1 MALDT
6 RKVINGTHGSLW
18 INDQE
23 VSEVKSFQVKAEF
36 QKEEVKIAGQM
47 ATDTKY
53 MGYSIKGSLSL
64 HKVNSRMIKFIS
76 DSIKAGKEPRFTLIG
91 KLADPDADGVE
102 RIAIKNVSFDDLT
115 LMDWEVGA
123 IGQSEHP
130 FTATAWD
137 VLDSF

>member
-1 MALDT
+1 MAFNA
-6 RKVINGTHGSLW
+6 KGAINGTWGTLW
-18 INDQE
+18 INDKE
-23 VSEVKSFQVKAEF
+23 IGEVKSFQVKVEF
-36 QKEEVKIAGQM
+36 QKEEVKVVGQM

-53 MGYSIKGSLSL
+53 MGYSGKGSLSL
-64 HKVNSRMIKFIS
+64 HKVNSRMIKKIANM
-76 DSIKAGKEPRFTLIG
+76 IKQGKEPRFTVIG

-102 RIAIKNVSFDDLT
+102 RIVVKNVSFDDLT

-130 FTATAWD
+130 FTATAWE

>member
-36 QKEEVKIAGQM
+36 QKEEVKISGQM

-102 RIAIKNVSFDDLT
+102 RIAVKNVSFDDLT

-130 FTATAWD
+130 FTATDWD

>member
-1 MALDT
+1 MAFNT
-6 RKVINGTHGSLW
+6 KNAINGTWGTLW

-23 VSEVKSFQVKAEF
+23 VGEVKSFQVKAEF
-36 QKEEVKIAGQM
+36 QKEEVKMAGSM

-53 MGYSIKGSLSL
+53 MGYSVKGSLSL

-76 DSIKAGKEPRFTLIG
+76 NSVKAGKDQRFTLIG
-91 KLADPDADGVE
+91 KLADPDAQGVE
-102 RIAIKNVSFDDLT
+102 RITVKNVSFDDLT

-130 FTATAWD
+130 FTATSWE
-137 VLDSF
+137 VLDSI

>member
-53 MGYSIKGSLSL
+53 MGYSIKGSLAL

-102 RIAIKNVSFDDLT
+102 RIAVKNVSF
-115 LMDWEVGA
+115 
-123 IGQSEHP
+123 
-130 FTATAWD
+130 
-137 VLDSF
+137 

>member
-23 VSEVKSFQVKAEF
+23 ISEVKSFQVKAEF

-53 MGYSIKGSLSL
+53 MGYSVKGSLSL
-64 HKVNSRMIKFIS
+64 HKVNSRMIRFIS

-102 RIAIKNVSFDDLT
+102 RIVVKNVSFDDLT
-115 LMDWEVGA
+115 LMDWSVGE
-123 IGQSEHP
+123 ISSSEHP
-130 FTATAWD
+130 FTATAWE

>member
-1 MALDT
+1 MAFNA
-6 RKVINGTHGSLW
+6 KNAINGTHGALW
-18 INDQE
+18 INDRE
-23 VSEVKSFQVKAEF
+23 VGEVKSFQVKVEF
-36 QKEEVKIAGQM
+36 QKEEIKMAGSM

-53 MGYSIKGSLSL
+53 MGYTVKGSLSL
-64 HKVNSRMIKFIS
+64 HKVNSRMIHFIS

-91 KLADPDADGVE
+91 KLADPDAAGVE
-102 RIAIKNVSFDDLT
+102 RIVVKNVSFDDLT

-130 FTATAWD
+130 FTATAWE

>member
-23 VSEVKSFQVKAEF
+23 ISEVKSFQVKAEF

-53 MGYSIKGSLSL
+53 MGYSVKGSLSL
-64 HKVNSRMIKFIS
+64 HKVNSRMIRFIS
-76 DSIKAGKEPRFTLIG
+76 NSIKAGKEPRFTLIG

-102 RIAIKNVSFDDLT
+102 RIVVKNVSFDDLT

-130 FTATAWD
+130 FTATSWE
-137 VLDSF
+137 VLDSI

>member
-130 FTATAWD
+130 FTATAWE

>member
-1 MALDT
+1 MAFNA
-6 RKVINGTHGSLW
+6 KGVMSGTWGTLW
-18 INDQE
+18 INDKE
-23 VSEVKSFQVKAEF
+23 IGETKSFQVKVEF
-36 QKEEVKIAGQM
+36 QKEEIKMVSVM

-53 MGYSIKGSLSL
+53 MGYTVKGSLSL
-64 HKVNSRMIKFIS
+64 HKINSRMIHYIS

-115 LMDWEVGA
+115 LMDWEVGN
-123 IGQSEHP
+123 IGSSEHP
-130 FTATAWD
+130 FTATSWE

>member
-102 RIAIKNVSFDDLT
+102 RIVVKNVSFDDLT
-115 LMDWEVGA
+115 LMDWTVGE
-123 IGQSEHP
+123 ISSSEHP
-130 FTATAWD
+130 FTATAWE

>member
-102 RIAIKNVSFDDLT
+102 RIAVKNVSFDDLT
-115 LMDWEVGA
+115 LMDWTVGE
-123 IGQSEHP
+123 ISSSEHP
-130 FTATAWD
+130 FTATDWD

>member
-130 FTATAWD
+130 FTATDWD

>member
-1 MALDT
+1 MALDV

-18 INDQE
+18 INDE
-23 VSEVKSFQVKAEF
+23 EIGEVKSFQVKVEF

-53 MGYSIKGSLSL
+53 MGYSVKGSLSL
-64 HKVNSRMIKFIS
+64 HKVNSRMIRFIS

-91 KLADPDADGVE
+91 KLADPDAQGVE
-102 RIAIKNVSFDDLT
+102 RIVVKNVSFDDLT

-130 FTATAWD
+130 FTATAWE

>member
-53 MGYSIKGSLSL
+53 MGYSVKGSLSL
-64 HKVNSRMIKFIS
+64 HKVNSRMIRFIS
-76 DSIKAGKEPRFTLIG
+76 NSIKAGKEPRFTLIG

-102 RIAIKNVSFDDLT
+102 RIAVKNVSFDDLT

-130 FTATAWD
+130 FTATAWE

>member
-23 VSEVKSFQVKAEF
+23 ISEVKSFQVKAEF

-102 RIAIKNVSFDDLT
+102 RIAVKNVSFDDLT

-130 FTATAWD
+130 FTATDWD

>member
-1 MALDT
+1 MALDAK
-6 RKVINGTHGSLW
+6 KVINGTHGSLW
-18 INDQE
+18 INDE
-23 VSEVKSFQVKAEF
+23 EIAELKSFQVKVEF
-36 QKEEVKIAGQM
+36 QKEEVKTVGSM

-53 MGYSIKGSLSL
+53 MGYTVKGSLAL
-64 HKVNSRMIKFIS
+64 HKVNSRMIKNLS
-76 DSIKAGKEPRFTLIG
+76 DGVKSGKMPKFTLMG

-102 RIAIKNVSFDDLT
+102 RIAVKNVSFDDLT

-130 FTATAWD
+130 FTATDWD